1 METSKYSGV
10 LVTVTGQ
17 AHNLEIL
24 VQIRAPQQAK
34 ASYVCVAQSVRAWDS

>member
-1 METSKYSGV
+1 M

-24 VQIRAPQQAK
+24 VQIRVPQQAN
-34 ASYVCVAQSVRAWDS
+34 AYHVCVAQSVRAWDS